1 MAIDPDTQAVLD
13 MIRLAG
19 RPPFET
25 LTPAEARQAYSASR
39 RLLQPP
45 PEEVAE
51 TRDATVSGPHGPI
64 PVRLYRPAG
73 TAASDVLPALVYY
86 HGGGWLLGDLDS
98 HDGACRRFA
107 NAARCRVV
115 SVDYRM
121 APEAHFPAAVDDCL
135 AVTKWVFDTAAA
147 LGVDTA
153 RVAVGGDSAGGNLA
167 AVMALMARDGTLP
180 SLAFQLLIY
189 PATDMM
195 MTTVSA
201 TTMGPGTPL
210 TSATMKWFIDHYM
223 TASDR
228 ADWRASP
235 IRAASLAGSRARAG
249 ADLRPRPAARRGP
262 RLRQAPGTGR
272 RPGRANPLRGPNPRL
287 HEHGPHDPR
296 RRPVHRRDGAG
307 VETNAVAPWAGGVRP
322 GGRQGR
328 GFAPN
333 PTKGLHAG
341 GISST

>member
-1 MAIDPDTQAVLD
+1 MTIDADTRAVLD

-51 TRDATVSGPHGPI
+51 SRDASVPGPLGPVGI
-64 PVRLYRPAG
+64 RLTRPAG
-73 TAASDVLPALVYY
+73 TAADDVLPVLVYY

-121 APEAHFPAAVDDCL
+121 APEHPFPAAVDDCA
-135 AVTKWVFDTAAA
+135 AVTQWVFGNASS
-147 LGVDTA
+147 LGVDTTK
-153 RVAVGGDSAGGNLA
+153 VAVGGDSAGGNLA
-167 AVMALMARDGTLP
+167 AVMALMARDGALP
-180 SLAFQLLIY
+180 KLAFQLLIY

-195 MTTVSA
+195 MTTVSS

-210 TSATMKWFIDHYM
+210 TSATMKWFIDHY
-223 TASDR
+223 AKGHE

-235 IRAASLAGSRARAG
+235 IRAASLAGTAPALVLTCGHDPLRDEGLDYAKRLEREGVRVVQIHYADQIHGFMSMGRMIRA
-249 ADLRPRPAARRGP
+249 ADQAIDVMARVM
-262 RLRQAPGTGR
+262 RQALWPPG
-272 RPGRANPLRGPNPRL
+272 
-287 HEHGPHDPR
+287 
-296 RRPVHRRDGAG
+296 PV
-307 VETNAVAPWAGGVRP
+307 V
-322 GGRQGR
+322 
-328 GFAPN
+328 
-333 PTKGLHAG
+333 
-341 GISST
+341 